1 MPLLINLQEISKT
14 FGAAPLFEGVS
25 LTISD
30 GDRMGLIGPNGA
42 GKSTL
47 LQILAGLQEPDR
59 GVRSFKKLLR
69 MGYVA
74 QEAAFPEAKTVS
86 DLLTPEVLGRTGFP
100 DGTVRVESLSG
111 GWRKRLAI
119 AQELAKEPDVL
130 ILDEPTNHLD
140 LEGIVWLEKLLKSS
154 PFACVVVSHDRY
166 FLENIAT
173 EMAEL
178 SRQYQGGLLRVKGNY
193 SEFLIRRDEL
203 LSVQARQQDALQNKV
218 KGEIEWLR
226 RGAKARTSKS
236 KARID
241 DAGRLMAELADV
253 TARNQTGTAKID
265 FQASERKTKKLIE
278 VRGLE
283 KTLGGRPLFRGL
295 DLRLSPGRRV
305 GLVGANGTGKSTL
318 LKILRGDLEPDGGVV
333 ERADGVRVVYFDQ
346 NRIQLDPAATLKRA
360 LVSHGDSVIY
370 QDKPVHVMSWAKR
383 FLFRAE
389 QLEMP
394 VGRLSGGEKARVL
407 IAKLMLEPADVLL
420 LDEPT
425 NDLDIPTLEVLEEN
439 LADFPGALVL
449 VTHDRFMLDNVSN
462 IVVGLDGEGGAGV
475 FADYGQ
481 WEEAQA
487 RLRKP
492 SRVEK
497 DVPRGKEPAP
507 PGRKRLSYLETRE
520 WETIEARVE
529 GAEAAVQ
536 AAHFALEDP
545 KVNTDPQRLQQTV
558 DELNRAQETV
568 DELYARWAELSAK
581 VS

>member
-1 MPLLINLQEISKT
+1 MSLLINLQEISKA
-14 FGAAPLFEGVS
+14 FGAAPLFQGVS
-25 LTISD
+25 LTI
-30 GDRMGLIGPNGA
+30 GDEDRLGLIGPNGA

-47 LQILAGLQEPDR
+47 LQILAGIQDPDS
-59 GVRSFKKLLR
+59 GERSFRKLLR
-69 MGYVA
+69 LGYVA
-74 QEAAFPEAKTVS
+74 QESNFEAGSTVG
-86 DLLTPEVLGRTGFP
+86 DLLTPEVLGRAGFV
-100 DGTVRVESLSG
+100 DGSADVASLSG
-111 GWRKRLAI
+111 GWKKRLAI
-119 AQELAKEPDVL
+119 AMELAKEPDVL
-130 ILDEPTNHLD
+130 MLDEPTNHLD
-140 LEGIVWLEKLLKSS
+140 LEGILWLEKLLKSA
-154 PFACVVVSHDRY
+154 PFASVTVSHDRY

-178 SRQYQGGLLRVKGNY
+178 SRQYVGGLLRVKGNY

-253 TARNQTGTAKID
+253 SERNRTGTARID

-278 VRGLE
+278 LRGLE
-283 KTLGGRPLFRGL
+283 KSLGGKPLFRNL
-295 DLRLSPGRRV
+295 DLRLSPGRRI

-318 LKILRGDLEPDGGVV
+318 LKILKGDIEPDAGMV

-346 NRIQLDPAATLKRA
+346 NRVQVDPTVTLKRA
-360 LVSHGDSVIY
+360 LVSHGDSVMY
-370 QDKPVHVMSWAKR
+370 QDKPVHVISWAKR
-383 FLFRAE
+383 FLFRPE

-394 VGRLSGGEKARVL
+394 INRLSGGEKARVL
-407 IAKLMLEPADVLL
+407 IARLMLEPADVLL

-475 FADYGQ
+475 FADYSQ

-487 RLRKP
+487 AARKP
-492 SRVEK
+492 VRAEK
-497 DVPRGKEPAP
+497 SGDRQKADTGK
-507 PGRKRLSYLETRE
+507 KRLSYLEARE
-520 WETIEARVE
+520 WETIEKRIE
-529 GAEAAVQ
+529 EAEAVVSAK
-536 AAHFALEDP
+536 HDALEDP
-545 KVNTDPQRLQQTV
+545 AVNTNPALLQKTV
-558 DELNRAQETV
+558 EELGTAQEAV
-568 DELYARWAELSAK
+568 DELYARWGELGAK
-581 VS
+581 VT

>member
-1 MPLLINLQEISKT
+1 MPLLINLQEISKS
-14 FGAAPLFEGVS
+14 FGAKPLFQGVS

-47 LQILAGLQEPDR
+47 LQILAGLQDTDTGE
-59 GVRSFKKLLR
+59 RSFRKLLR
-69 MGYVA
+69 LGYVA
-74 QEAAFPEAKTVS
+74 QESVFTPGSTVS
-86 DLLTPEVLGRTGFP
+86 ELLTPEILGRAGFT
-100 DGTVRVESLSG
+100 DGTAKVESLSG
-111 GWRKRLAI
+111 GWKKRLAI
-119 AQELAKEPDVL
+119 AIELAKQPDVL
-130 ILDEPTNHLD
+130 MLDEPTNHLD
-140 LEGIVWLEKLLKSS
+140 LEGILWLEKLLKTAT
-154 PFACVVVSHDRY
+154 FASVTVSHDRY

-173 EMAEL
+173 DMAEL
-178 SRQYQGGLLRVKGNY
+178 SRQYQGGIFRVKGNY

-253 TARNQTGTAKID
+253 TDRNRTGTAKID

-278 VRGLE
+278 LVGLT
-283 KTLGGRPLFRGL
+283 KSLGGKGLFRNL
-295 DLRLSPGRRV
+295 DLRLTPGRRI

-318 LKILRGDLEPDGGVV
+318 LKIIKGDIEPDSGVV
-333 ERADGVRVVYFDQ
+333 ERADGVRIVYFDQ
-346 NRIQLDPAATLKRA
+346 NRVQVDPNATLKRA

-370 QDKPVHVMSWAKR
+370 QDKPVHVISWAKR

-394 VGRLSGGEKARVL
+394 VKNLSGGEKARVL

-439 LADFPGALVL
+439 LTDFPGALVL
-449 VTHDRFMLDNVSN
+449 VTHDRFMLDSVSN

-475 FADYGQ
+475 FADYSQ
-481 WEEAQA
+481 WEESLQKAPVRQE
-487 RLRKP
+487 KP
-492 SRVEK
+492 
-497 DVPRGKEPAP
+497 GKTKS
-507 PGRKRLSYLETRE
+507 GSSGKKRLSYMETRE
-520 WETIEARVE
+520 WDTMEQRIEAADAMLQE
-529 GAEAAVQ
+529 KQ
-536 AAHFALEDP
+536 QALEDP
-545 KVNTDPQRLQQTV
+545 AVNTNPAALQQAIA
-558 DELNRAQETV
+558 DMDNAQQV
-568 DELYARWAELSAK
+568 LDDLYARWAELGEK

>member
-1 MPLLINLQEISKT
+1 MPLLINLQEISKS
-14 FGAAPLFEGVS
+14 FGAKPLFQGVS

-47 LQILAGLQEPDR
+47 LQILAGQQDADTGE
-59 GVRSFKKLLR
+59 RSFRKALHL
-69 MGYVA
+69 GYVA
-74 QEAAFPEAKTVS
+74 QESVFTPGTTVG
-86 DLLTPEVLGRTGFP
+86 DLLTPEVLGRAGFE
-100 DGTVRVESLSG
+100 DGTAKVESLSG
-111 GWRKRLAI
+111 GWKKRLAI
-119 AQELAKEPDVL
+119 AIELGKEPDVL
-130 ILDEPTNHLD
+130 MLDEPTNHLD
-140 LEGIVWLEKLLKSS
+140 LEGILWLEKLLKSA
-154 PFACVVVSHDRY
+154 PFASVTVSHDRY

-178 SRQYQGGLLRVKGNY
+178 SRQYVGGIFRVKGNY

-253 TARNQTGTAKID
+253 SERNRTGTAKID
-265 FQASERKTKKLIE
+265 FQASERKTKKLVE
-278 VRGLE
+278 LVGVS
-283 KTLGGRPLFRGL
+283 KTLGGKQLFR
-295 DLRLSPGRRV
+295 DINLRLSPGRRV

-318 LKILRGDLEPDGGVV
+318 LKIIKGDIQPDSGEV
-333 ERADGVRVVYFDQ
+333 ERADPLRIVYFDQ
-346 NRIQLDPAATLKRA
+346 NRVQVDPLATLKRA

-370 QDKPVHVMSWAKR
+370 QDKPVHVISWAKR
-383 FLFRAE
+383 FLFRPE

-394 VGRLSGGEKARVL
+394 INRLSGGEKARVL

-439 LADFPGALVL
+439 LTDFPGALVL

-462 IVVGLDGEGGAGV
+462 LVVGLDGEGGAGV
-475 FADYGQ
+475 FADYSQ
-481 WEEAQA
+481 WEESLQKAPVRQEKQA
-487 RLRKP
+487 KVEGGHVWQEAPFLPRKP
-492 SRVEK
+492 RIRHHRAARGSR
-497 DVPRGKEPAP
+497 
-507 PGRKRLSYLETRE
+507 
-520 WETIEARVE
+520 
-529 GAEAAVQ
+529 
-536 AAHFALEDP
+536 
-545 KVNTDPQRLQQTV
+545 
-558 DELNRAQETV
+558 
-568 DELYARWAELSAK
+568 
-581 VS
+581 

>member
-1 MPLLINLQEISKT
+1 MSLLINLQEISKA
-14 FGAAPLFEGVS
+14 FGSAPLFQGVS
-25 LTISD
+25 LTI
-30 GDRMGLIGPNGA
+30 GDEDRLGLIGPNGA

-47 LQILAGLQEPDR
+47 LQILAGLQDPDT
-59 GVRSFKKLLR
+59 GERSFRKLLR
-69 MGYVA
+69 LGYVA
-74 QEAAFPEAKTVS
+74 QESNFEAGTTVG
-86 DLLTPEVLGRTGFP
+86 DLLTPEVLGRAGFA
-100 DGTVRVESLSG
+100 DGLSDVASLSG
-111 GWRKRLAI
+111 GWKKRLAI
-119 AQELAKEPDVL
+119 AIELAKEPDVFM
-130 ILDEPTNHLD
+130 LDEPTNHLD
-140 LEGIVWLEKLLKSS
+140 LDGILWLEKLLKTA
-154 PFACVVVSHDRY
+154 PFASVTVSHDRY

-178 SRQYQGGLLRVKGNY
+178 SRQYVGGLLRVKGNY

-203 LSVQARQQDALQNKV
+203 LTVQARQQDALQNKV

-253 TARNQTGTAKID
+253 TDRNRTGTAKID

-278 VRGLE
+278 LRGLE
-283 KTLGGRPLFRGL
+283 KSLSGKRLFHNL
-295 DLRLSPGRRV
+295 DLRLSPGRRI

-318 LKILRGDLEPDGGVV
+318 LKILKGDVEPDSGVV
-333 ERADGVRVVYFDQ
+333 ERADGVRIVYFDQ
-346 NRIQLDPAATLKRA
+346 NRVQVDPTATLKRA
-360 LVSHGDSVIY
+360 LVSHGDSVMY
-370 QDKPVHVMSWAKR
+370 QDKPVHVISWAKR
-383 FLFRAE
+383 FLFRPE

-394 VGRLSGGEKARVL
+394 INRLSGGEKARVL
-407 IAKLMLEPADVLL
+407 IARLMLEPADVLL

-475 FADYGQ
+475 FADYSQ

-487 RLRKP
+487 AARKP
-492 SRVEK
+492 VRSEK
-497 DVPRGKEPAP
+497 APDRQKTESGK
-507 PGRKRLSYLETRE
+507 KRLSYLESRE
-520 WETIEARVE
+520 WDTIEKRIE
-529 GAEAAVQ
+529 EAEAAVNEK
-536 AAHFALEDP
+536 HIALDNP
-545 KVNTDPQRLQQTV
+545 SVNTNPSLLQKTV
-558 DELNRAQETV
+558 EELTTAQEAV
-568 DELYARWAELSAK
+568 DELYARWGELGAK